1 MVDSSIVH
9 CVHQLGVQMEVRRDI
24 NTDVGITT
32 FGTPGISKTRVVT

>member
-9 CVHQLGVQMEVRRDI
+9 SVHQIGVQMEVHRDI
-24 NTDVGITT
+24 NTDAGVTT